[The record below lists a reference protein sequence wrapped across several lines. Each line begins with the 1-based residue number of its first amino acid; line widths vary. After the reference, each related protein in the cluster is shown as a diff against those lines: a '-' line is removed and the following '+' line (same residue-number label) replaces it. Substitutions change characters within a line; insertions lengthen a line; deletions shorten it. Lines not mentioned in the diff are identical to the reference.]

1 MLNFPKKSEN
11 GLIFPK
17 TSENGLI
24 FPKKSECAENNLLVP
39 AKCFTDVAKETFA
52 KCFPHGCLNACTDF
66 DETFQILILI
76 MLPIINRHGRTHEK
90 LSQNEEV
97 VVWNT
102 DIKINCTLLT
112 DKENQ

>member
-1 MLNFPKKSEN
+1 MFNFPKKTENGLNFPKKSEN

-24 FPKKSECAENNLLVP
+24 FPKKSEYAENGLNFTKISECAENNLLVP
-39 AKCFTDVAKETFA
+39 AKCFTDDVAKETFA
-52 KCFPHGCLNACTDF
+52 KCFPHGCLSACTDF

-90 LSQNEEV
+90 LS
-97 VVWNT
+97 
-102 DIKINCTLLT
+102 
-112 DKENQ
+112 